1 MSISIRNDEFKRMG
15 FTHFV
20 DHGNGKTTC
29 FEMTQCENCG
39 ADIQAPN
46 AIGGSTVDIPFYLS
60 IGMKQVTE
68 LPEEGYYSDECE
80 GEACY
85 NCNG

>member
-1 MSISIRNDEFKRMG
+1 MIGIPQAQFKKMG

-20 DHGNGKTTC
+20 DHGNGQTSL
-29 FEMTQCENCG
+29 FELDHCENCG
-39 ADIQAPN
+39 EEIQAAN
-46 AIGGSTVDIPFYLS
+46 GIGGSAADIPFYKS
-60 IGMKQVTE
+60 IGLKQATE
-68 LPEEGYYSDECE
+68 LPAEGYYSEECE